1 VRTTYSNLLPT
12 LIQGNNQIEILGE
25 MDVAGNQNHDYLNF
39 VFAPILQNLSITKA
53 PWTLV
58 SRSYNNSI
66 STSDGTTLGTHLYPL
81 NWGDR
86 TLLTD
91 VSKDKVFFVS
101 SHIDSNGNYTYDL
114 NTIKG
119 DGQGIVQITSNADLS
134 IRNSLNMNDGRVAF
148 LSNNQLIISDGTPAG
163 TISSIISFI
172 PNFSTLWDSINNNYW
187 FASYSVPYG
196 TELGLLKINV
206 DGTAT
211 SKIVKDINPSG
222 ASSLDGYSWYSNP
235 TNQGI
240 VLPSGKLLF
249 AATNSRYNGNYDLI
263 QLFISDG
270 TEEGTIRLGEESTY
284 TSPSNFT
291 NLSNKIIFISSGY
304 LTVSDGTDSGT
315 HFLTSIDNIGM
326 VTSISKVN
334 NDTAYFFAN
343 SGLYS
348 TDGSTISKICDLNG
362 TAQLLKVTQN
372 KVYFSN
378 LDQIRGRELWVVDRD
393 DNSFQIVKDI
403 LAGTGSALEQTS
415 SISTIGDKIIF
426 PAYIDAN
433 TRSLFISDGTES
445 GTIKISND
453 VPINQVLL
461 NNTLIFSN
469 STGVHSVDTSAQVPT
484 VLNLNTNA
492 INAYFQQDLDQV
504 FFKTSTGDL
513 FATTGQTAVKLAE
526 NVTQF
531 KVLEENA
538 IYFMETETVSNF
550 TLQSLWYSDGTV
562 NGTHFV
568 SYDTANINL
577 DNAVVI
583 HTVGYPQ

>member
-1 VRTTYSNLLPT
+1 
-12 LIQGNNQIEILGE
+12 
-25 MDVAGNQNHDYLNF
+25 
-39 VFAPILQNLSITKA
+39 
-53 PWTLV
+53 
-58 SRSYNNSI
+58 
-66 STSDGTTLGTHLYPL
+66 
-81 NWGDR
+81 
-86 TLLTD
+86 
-91 VSKDKVFFVS
+91 
-101 SHIDSNGNYTYDL
+101 
-114 NTIKG
+114 
-119 DGQGIVQITSNADLS
+119 
-134 IRNSLNMNDGRVAF
+134 MNDGRVAF

-163 TISSIISFI
+163 TISSIISVLPIPTNYGKRFI
-172 PNFSTLWDSINNNYW
+172 QDAINKNYW
-187 FASYSVPYG
+187 FASRSVPYG
-196 TELGLLKINV
+196 TELGLLKINA
-206 DGTAT
+206 DGTVI
-211 SKIVKDINPSG
+211 SKIVKDLNPSEG
-222 ASSLDGYSWYSNP
+222 SSLDYNSWFYNPSN
-235 TNQGI
+235 NGI

-249 AATNSRYNGNYDLI
+249 SASSNWVYNSYE
-263 QLFISDG
+263 LFVSDG

-284 TSPSNFT
+284 TSPSNFM
-291 NLSNKIIFISSGY
+291 NLSNKIIFISSGC

-315 HFLTSIDNIGM
+315 HFLTSKDNIGI

-348 TDGSTISKICDLNG
+348 TDGLTISKICDVNG
-362 TAQLLKVTQN
+362 TAQLLNVTQN

-378 LDQIRGRELWVVDRD
+378 LDQIRGRELWVVDRAN
-393 DNSFQIVKDI
+393 NSFQIVKDI
-403 LAGTGSALEQTS
+403 LAGTGSALEPTMS
-415 SISTIGDKIIF
+415 GLTVGDKIIF
-426 PAYIDAN
+426 PAYTDAS
-433 TRSLFISDGTES
+433 TKSLFISDGTES

-453 VPINQVLL
+453 VPLNQVLL

-469 STGVHSVDTSAQVPT
+469 RTGVHSVDTSAQVPT

-504 FFKTSTGDL
+504 FFKTSTDDL

-538 IYFMETETVSNF
+538 IYFMETETVNNF